1 MRTIGSLFSGI
12 GGLELGLEWAGMGE
26 TIWQCESNPYAQKV
40 LAKHWPGVKCYE
52 DIRDINGTTPRPD
65 IICGG
70 FPCQDI
76 SVAGKGAGL
85 DGERSGLWGEM
96 LRVIRLLRP
105 RIVIVENVPALLA
118 RGLGVVLGELSQGG
132 YDCWYDCIPASAVG
146 APHRRDRVFVI
157 AHAVSGEL
165 RDEQGGWCGE
175 SGQGEAIASNHGSKG
190 NVAHAHS
197 RVRDRGPKDA
207 GREPEKRTPAGGD
220 CWWAVE
226 PDVGRMA
233 NGVPKRVDRLKCLG
247 NAVVPQVAEVIG
259 RIALEIGGPTEPHT
273 SHPPRSP
280 DSA

>member
-1 MRTIGSLFSGI
+1 MSTIGSLFSGI
-12 GGLELGLEWAGMGE
+12 GGLELGLERSGLGE

-52 DIRDINGTTPRPD
+52 DIRDIDGTTARPD

-96 LRVIRLLRP
+96 LRVVRLLRP

-118 RGLGVVLGELSQGG
+118 RGLGVVLGELASSG

-157 AHAVSGEL
+157 AHAGSGEL
-165 RDEQGGWCGE
+165 RNKQGGWCRE
-175 SGQGEAIASNHGSKG
+175 SGQGEAIASDHGAQGDVADPDSAGFQEQRVTVAAEKEHG
-190 NVAHAHS
+190 APQCTGRWPTEPNVGRVAH
-197 RVRDRGPKDA
+197 
-207 GREPEKRTPAGGD
+207 
-220 CWWAVE
+220 
-226 PDVGRMA
+226 
-233 NGVPKRVDRLKCLG
+233 GVPRRVDRLKCLG

-259 RIALEIGGPTEPHT
+259 RIAMEMCG
-273 SHPPRSP
+273 R
-280 DSA
+280 